1 MPARRVLAT
10 VLATLAIGS
19 APAWAL
25 FDDDVA
31 RQRIEQLKTE
41 TTGRLGKLETQLEQS
56 QRVQLDLSNQIEAL
70 RSEIAKLRGQNEVL
84 TYELE
89 AATKRQKDF
98 YLDLDNRLR
107 AIETAAETARQ
118 SAATPAVD
126 PAAEARDY
134 DAALNLL
141 KGGKFADA
149 QIAFETFI
157 AVWPQSSFLPAAHYW
172 AASAGFQ
179 AKNYVRAADLF
190 QTVHKQWPADVRAPE
205 ALIGLANTQQVQ
217 GDAKGAKKSLETVI
231 AEYPGTP
238 AADVARQRLKQQQPP
253 PKKK

>member
-1 MPARRVLAT
+1 MQTRRVAATALAMLF
-10 VLATLAIGS
+10 VGS

-31 RQRIEQLKTE
+31 RQRIEQLRTE
-41 TTGRLGKLETQLEQS
+41 STTRLGKLESQLEQS
-56 QRVQLDLSNQIEAL
+56 QRVQLDLTNQIEAL

-107 AIETAAETARQ
+107 ALESAPAA
-118 SAATPAVD
+118 AATPAAD

-134 DAALNLL
+134 EAALNLL

-149 QIAFETFI
+149 QTAFEAFI
-157 AVWPQSSFLPAAHYW
+157 TTWPQSSFQPAAHYW
-172 AASAGFQ
+172 AASSSFQ
-179 AKNYVRAADLF
+179 AKHYPRAAELY
-190 QTVHKQWPADVRAPE
+190 QAVHAQWPSDVRAPE
-205 ALIGLANTQQVQ
+205 ALIGLANTQQIQ
-217 GDAKGAKKSLETVI
+217 GDAKGAKKSLETVV
-231 AEYPGTP
+231 AEYNGTP
-238 AADVARQRLKQQQPP
+238 AAEVARQRLKQQAPA
-253 PKKK
+253 KKK

>member
-1 MPARRVLAT
+1 MLTRRVLAT
-10 VLATLAIGS
+10 VLATLSIGS

-41 TTGRLGKLETQLEQS
+41 TTGRFGKIETQLEQS

-70 RSEIAKLRGQNEVL
+70 RSEIAKLRGLNEVL

-89 AATKRQKDF
+89 ATTKRQKDF

-107 AIETAAETARQ
+107 TIETAADTAQQ
-118 SAATPAVD
+118 SATPGAD

-141 KGGKFADA
+141 KDGKFADA

-179 AKNYVRAADLF
+179 AKNYARAAELF
-190 QTVHKQWPADVRAPE
+190 QAVHKQWPADVRAPE

-217 GDAKGAKKSLETVI
+217 GDAKGAKASLETVV

-238 AADVARQRLKQQQPP
+238 AADVARQRLKQLQPP
-253 PKKK
+253 AKKK

>member
-31 RQRIEQLKTE
+31 RQRIEQLKSE

-56 QRVQLDLSNQIEAL
+56 QRVQLDLNNQIEAL
-70 RSEIAKLRGQNEVL
+70 RGEIAKLRGQNEVM

-89 AATKRQKDF
+89 AVTKRQKDF

-107 AIETAAETARQ
+107 AIESAAEMAKQ
-118 SAATPAVD
+118 SATPGVD

-141 KGGKFADA
+141 KGGKFTDA

-179 AKNYVRAADLF
+179 AKNYVRAAELF
-190 QTVHKQWPADVRAPE
+190 QTVHAQWPSDVRAPE
-205 ALIGLANTQQVQ
+205 ALIGLANTQQIQ

-231 AEYPGTP
+231 SDYPGTP